1 MFTSWPFY
9 TFGRSLFVRCC
20 FPAKHAKWLCTVST
34 LNSPA
39 SKNRAPIHH
48 ESAKSLRPGQSL
60 IPSPFY
66 IRSSNWIIPNTAHAQ
81 SVDYLRVGRSMFC
94 HAILITGSPE
104 SMFEFTTQHVV
115 IEVPERTSDCSEP
128 KTIKKNFPQKHIEIW
143 RGEAKRLALRIW
155 RFHGE
160 SVRGSLMR
168 ERFVSWDSTE
178 PLGMLRWKTTPYKQR
193 AAQPYKIATNWV
205 QVIEKKQQQ
214 THVYVST
221 IYFYS

>member
-94 HAILITGSPE
+94 HAILITGIPWV
-104 SMFEFTTQHVV
+104 HVRV
-115 IEVPERTSDCSEP
+115 HHATHSHWGSWALVRLLRT
-128 KTIKKNFPQKHIEIW
+128 KNFEKHFPTKGTSQYPW
-143 RGEAKRLALRIW
+143 RGEEIRDWPGLNKVALSGR
-155 RFHGE
+155 
-160 SVRGSLMR
+160 VC
-168 ERFVSWDSTE
+168 
-178 PLGMLRWKTTPYKQR
+178 PQ
-193 AAQPYKIATNWV
+193 
-205 QVIEKKQQQ
+205 
-214 THVYVST
+214 
-221 IYFYS
+221 